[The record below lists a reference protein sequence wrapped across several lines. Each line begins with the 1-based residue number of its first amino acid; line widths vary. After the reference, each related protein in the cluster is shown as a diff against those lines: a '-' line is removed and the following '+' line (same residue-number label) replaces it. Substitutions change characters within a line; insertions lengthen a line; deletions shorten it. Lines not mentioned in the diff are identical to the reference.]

1 MMNLDWVRRSF
12 HVRAPGRLAQRPS
25 LSLVP
30 HSDALEAL
38 LYLRRAREI
47 LGESGAAGVVLNCID
62 RAIDD
67 LRQAVVLARQ
77 AKAPEG

>member
-12 HVRAPGRLAQRPS
+12 HVRAPGHLSQRPS

-47 LGESGAAGVVLNCID
+47 LGESGAAGVVLDRID

-67 LRQAVVLARQ
+67 LRQAVVVARQ